1 MGEIEPAVTNRTSKH
16 FGFSLFYHFIVIGV
30 LNASSHAG
38 LRYKILLMLTVSM

>member
-30 LNASSHAG
+30 HFFS
-38 LRYKILLMLTVSM
+38 MLHHMLALGIKFC